1 MNCGHFDC
9 SNKHGYHDSTVK
21 IACRSSCRCSST
33 QTRRP
38 AELRAPF
45 SLLPAH
51 SVTLNA
57 GYHSYANYKFHLFSI
72 ISYLTVYACLYLFT
86 QPFLMVNYQLQN
98 IDNQNIS
105 QSVTDEGLS
114 EGLPIAEIVEIIYSF
129 TQLLSTYQSLQQQ
142 LNSYKLYLKINV
154 I

>member
-1 MNCGHFDC
+1 
-9 SNKHGYHDSTVK
+9 
-21 IACRSSCRCSST
+21 
-33 QTRRP
+33 
-38 AELRAPF
+38 
-45 SLLPAH
+45 
-51 SVTLNA
+51 
-57 GYHSYANYKFHLFSI
+57 
-72 ISYLTVYACLYLFT
+72 
-86 QPFLMVNYQLQN
+86 MVNYQLQN